1 VSASTLPDG
10 WTRATLRDLCAPARS
25 VEPARETPDKEFAYV
40 DISAIDRVKRT
51 IVEPKL
57 LLGSE
62 APSRARQL
70 IASGDVLY
78 STVRPNLRTFA
89 AVPPRL
95 GDAVA
100 STGFCVLR
108 ASDAVRP
115 GYLFWLLS
123 DPALQ
128 DRITAKARGVS
139 YPAVREDDILEE
151 LVSVPPLVE
160 QDLILELLDDLGA
173 GYQLASVALEE
184 ARLLLPSLR
193 VRAVA
198 DLQGGPWPL
207 RRIDEVGE
215 VFVGATPSR
224 RQPELW
230 GGDVPWVSSSEVA
243 FCRITGTKEHISEV
257 GVGNRDR
264 RLHPPGT
271 VLLAMYGE
279 GKTRGQAAMLEIT
292 AATNQAVAA
301 VRLDPTKMR
310 PAFLYFCLM
319 RQYDDVRRL
328 GRGGQQLNLNKAL
341 VQSIEVP
348 SPPLVVQD
356 ELVGLIQSQLHAC
369 AQQKQTLTN
378 AQTLGRAVWTA
389 LLRDALAGD
398 LTVRQE
404 GAQSTREDIQRIR
417 AARPPALKR
426 RATRA
431 SARAEQ
437 QDSSSIE
444 VEA

>member
-1 VSASTLPDG
+1 M
-10 WTRATLRDLCAPARS
+10 RATLRDLCIPVGT
-25 VEPARETPDKEFAYV
+25 VEPARETPDEKFVYV
-40 DISAIDRVKRT
+40 DISAIDRVRRT
-51 IVEPKL
+51 IADPKSL
-57 LLGSE
+57 DGRE

-70 IASGDVLY
+70 IATGDVLY

-89 AVPPRL
+89 AVPPKL
-95 GDAVA
+95 SGAVA

-108 ASDAVRP
+108 ASDALRAA
-115 GYLFWLLS
+115 YLFWLVS

-160 QDLILELLDDLGA
+160 QDLILELLNGLGT
-173 GYQLASVALEE
+173 GYQIARVALED
-184 ARLLLPSLR
+184 AGLLLPSLR

-198 DLQGGPWPL
+198 DLQSTSWPPK
-207 RRIDEVGE
+207 RIDEVGE
-215 VFVGATPSR
+215 VFVGATPRR

-230 GGDVPWVSSSEVA
+230 GGDIPWVSSSEVA
-243 FCRITGTKEHISEV
+243 FCRITGTNERISEA

-279 GKTRGQAAMLEIT
+279 GKTRGQAAILDIH

-319 RQYDDVRRL
+319 RQYDEVRRL
-328 GRGGQQLNLNKAL
+328 GRGGQQLNLNKEL
-341 VQSIEVP
+341 VKSIEVP
-348 SPPLVVQD
+348 CPPLDVQD
-356 ELVGLIQSQLHAC
+356 ALVELVESQLRAC
-369 AQQKQTLTN
+369 AEQEHTLAD
-378 AQTLGRAVWTA
+378 AQRLGQAVWTA

-398 LTVRQE
+398 LTPRVE
-404 GAQSTREDIQRIR
+404 GAQSPREIIQIVQTARTPTPRRRTRRT
-417 AARPPALKR
+417 A
-426 RATRA
+426 
-431 SARAEQ
+431 ARAET
-437 QDSSSIE
+437 QDSSPAE
-444 VEA
+444 VDA